1 MKNGLNASSQ
11 RKKDSNTDYGLI
23 KILIALFLPYLALS
37 VAQNGFL
44 GLLPFVREE
53 FALSR
58 VQIGYYSTF
67 FFISA
72 SFLSVFSGS
81 IVDSFGPKNSMLLG
95 IGSLGILLLL
105 QGLSPLYNLIL
116 ILSFLSGL
124 GFSIITPSAT
134 KAVMLATSQEKRAFS
149 MGFTQSGFGLGGI
162 LGASILPF
170 LGERMGWRIAVQIA
184 ALMVLFTGFFV
195 YKLYHDGGNS
205 SKRINTPAGMTGKK
219 DTFPERLSS
228 IIADRPL
235 FRICFSGIV
244 FGISEGALLSHF
256 VVFLTEDLMISK
268 VAAGLSFATLHMG
281 GMVGLLMWGFFSD
294 RFFRADRRL
303 GVFLIGLSSGI
314 MYLFFGLFVYH
325 PFQNQVLVFIFS
337 FLFGFLVLGWTGAY
351 LTTVGEVAGDRHAG
365 IATGLTLLFVRGAMI
380 IAPPIFGLIA
390 DINGSYRYSWLI
402 YSFVII
408 GMSFL
413 FLPKKSPKLPIRD

>member
-1 MKNGLNASSQ
+1 MKKGLNASSQ
-11 RKKDSNTDYGLI
+11 IKKDSNTDYELI

-53 FALSR
+53 FSLSR

-95 IGSLGILLLL
+95 IGSLGILLLF

-170 LGERMGWRIAVQIA
+170 LGERVGWRVAVQIA
-184 ALMVLFTGFFV
+184 ALMVLLTGFSI
-195 YKLYHDGGNS
+195 YKLYHDGSNR
-205 SKRINTPAGMTGKK
+205 SKRINTPSSMAEKK
-219 DTFPERLSS
+219 GSFSERLSS
-228 IIADRPL
+228 IIADKPL
-235 FRICFSGIV
+235 FRICFSGIA

-268 VAAGLSFATLHMG
+268 VAAGLSFAILHMG
-281 GMVGLLMWGFFSD
+281 GMIGLLMWGFFSD

-314 MYLFFGLFVYH
+314 MYLFFGLFVYR
-325 PFQNQVLVFIFS
+325 PFQNQVLILIFS

-402 YSFVII
+402 YGFVII
-408 GMSFL
+408 GISFL
-413 FLPKKSPKLPIRD
+413 FLPKKSPQLLIRD

>member
-1 MKNGLNASSQ
+1 MKNGLNTSSQ

-228 IIADRPL
+228 IIADKPL

-281 GMVGLLMWGFFSD
+281 GMMGLIGWGFFSD

-314 MYLFFGLFVYH
+314 MYLFFGLFVYR
-325 PFQNQVLVFIFS
+325 PFQNQVLILIFS

>member
-1 MKNGLNASSQ
+1 MKKGLNASSQ
-11 RKKDSNTDYGLI
+11 IKKDSNTDYELI

-53 FALSR
+53 FSLSR

-95 IGSLGILLLL
+95 IGSLGILLLF

-170 LGERMGWRIAVQIA
+170 LGERVGWRVAVQIA
-184 ALMVLFTGFFV
+184 ALMVLLTGFSV
-195 YKLYHDGGNS
+195 YKLYHDGSNR
-205 SKRINTPAGMTGKK
+205 SKRINTPSSMAEKK
-219 DTFPERLSS
+219 GSFSERLSS
-228 IIADRPL
+228 IIADKPL
-235 FRICFSGIV
+235 FRICFSGIA

-314 MYLFFGLFVYH
+314 MYLFFGLFVYR
-325 PFQNQVLVFIFS
+325 PFQNQVLIPIFS

-402 YSFVII
+402 YGFVII
-408 GMSFL
+408 GISFL
-413 FLPKKSPKLPIRD
+413 FLPKKSPQLLVRD

>member
-1 MKNGLNASSQ
+1 MKNRLNAFSQ
-11 RKKDSNTDYGLI
+11 IKKNSNTDYELI

-58 VQIGYYSTF
+58 AQIGYYSTF

-72 SFLSVFSGS
+72 SLLSVFSGS
-81 IVDSFGPKNSMLLG
+81 IVDSLGPKKSMLLG
-95 IGSLGILLLL
+95 IGSLGVLLLL
-105 QGLSPLYNLIL
+105 QGVSPLYNLIL

-124 GFSIITPSAT
+124 GYSIITPSAT
-134 KAVMLATSQEKRAFS
+134 KAVMINTSQEKRAFS

-170 LGERMGWRIAVQIA
+170 LGESLGWRIAVQIA
-184 ALMVLFTGFFV
+184 AVMVLFTGFFV
-195 YKLYHDGGNS
+195 YRLYHDRENTN
-205 SKRINTPAGMTGKK
+205 KIINIQAAKKGKEG
-219 DTFPERLSS
+219 TFRESLFS
-228 IIADRPL
+228 IIKDKPI
-235 FRICFSGIV
+235 FKICFSGIL

-256 VVFLTEDLMISK
+256 VVFLTEDLIISK
-268 VAAGLSFATLHMG
+268 VTAGLCFATLHLG
-281 GMVGLLMWGFFSD
+281 GIMGLLGWGFFSD

-303 GVFLIGLSSGI
+303 GVFFIGLSSGI
-314 MYLFFGLFVYH
+314 MFLFFGLFVYR
-325 PFQNQVLVFIFS
+325 PFQNQVLIPIFS

-351 LTTVGEVAGDRHAG
+351 LTTVGEVAGERHAG
-365 IATGLTLLFVRGAMI
+365 IATGLALLFVRGAMI

-390 DINGSYRYSWLI
+390 DMSNSYRYSWII

-408 GMSFL
+408 AMSFL
-413 FLPKKSPKLPIRD
+413 FLPKKNPQLSIRC